1 VHETTL
7 VWRQTEGDGAK
18 KSDGIQSVPTPRKSL
33 MGTRWGPS
41 GLQPSMSDLVDWPM
55 DWMEL
60 LKFWLSSNIQV
71 ALNGEDLARK
81 FAYKWE
87 VKLIFPAPNV
97 KLLLLNG
104 FKDKDIC
111 SKRWG

>member
-1 VHETTL
+1 M
-7 VWRQTEGDGAK
+7 VWGQTAGDGAK
-18 KSDGIQSVPTPRKSL
+18 KSDGIESVPTPRKSL

-60 LKFWLSSNIQV
+60 LKSLHSSLIQM
-71 ALNGEDLARK
+71 AQPGEDVARK
-81 FAYKWE
+81 FVYKWE
-87 VKLIFPAPNV
+87 VKMIFPAPNV